1 MDYKIQHR
9 QQHVQFIIQIEFEY
23 IYMINVLF
31 VLFIYCCNIYFYK
44 LFDYLQCHLFN
55 LVAKTTFQMN
65 DYLIYIFFY
74 DPKLSSCYH
83 DIVILVESPFQ
94 FIIRSVNLLK
104 MNRLDT

>member
-1 MDYKIQHR
+1 MYYLYYSYTVVIFTFTNYFTIYK
-9 QQHVQFIIQIEFEY
+9 
-23 IYMINVLF
+23 
-31 VLFIYCCNIYFYK
+31 CN
-44 LFDYLQCHLFN
+44 LFN

-104 MNRLDT
+104 MNRLDS